1 MIPDDAE
8 KFQAHTDPSGDVRY
22 AIAGTLATRPIQR
35 ADTRDSDQDGFP
47 DRQEFQ
53 GIPTSV
59 DGNFT
64 RITTD
69 PLSPDT
75 DGDQLHESVEFRS
88 MTTVGRDVGATS
100 VQRDQFPI
108 ISDPTE
114 IDSDDDQLS
123 DLEER
128 TIGTDP
134 MSDDT
139 DGDGLTD
146 AYDERPTIDDT
157 PPTVKFILTTRREGR
172 LKIVDD
178 SKVTE
183 DTIEANPYYEGL
195 GWRPS
200 RSTVAW
206 AQQGDQERPEYPDY
220 YGYDFEPI
228 SGGFLGF
235 ADQYPD
241 RHWVNVTDQ
250 NGTSARYLINHRK
263 AGPSRV
269 SKTAYSLG
277 RQLISLPD
285 LQSKPISSTA
295 GVLLISTG
303 YILENRLVVD
313 ISRPGADESGEFSVP
328 LSEVV
333 RRYNGTEFGNLVLP
347 RGEYSESNAI
357 ETGRGWE
364 FIDATDD
371 DVTLDD
377 IGRALEP
384 DNAIGV
390 TLPESDDS
398 GVKPNVGIG
407 ITGPVDDPELVFVVV
422 VGDTILRATAQDLE
436 GIDSRDE
443 LDAAREFLHD
453 DASETTKR
461 VMTDGGLEDDD
472 YASAL
477 VEAESDPSVS
487 ESDVEAARR
496 TIEALNQEETAWD
509 VVEETPA
516 PAVEFFAEMESNNVA
531 ALLGQAQSAQQV
543 ADFLEATDGDAAEL
557 VQQID
562 DRGLYSVLLEL
573 ESENQRGVANIA
585 IHGKLDGRSQYI
597 DRVDADSL
605 IEIAQNYESGEY
617 DSQDVPGTSN
627 FLDLVVVA
635 ESPAEDG
642 KPVFIDADD
651 ITHAIDRHVNGDDMK
666 NRATTTFFPVGGRID
681 KTGAPEVQLPDRMP
695 SEAGNINRTRLKK
708 IAYEAIR
715 NGKQDTIGDSV
726 RYSLDRY
733 GIQEVVI
740 NIEFRG
746 HGQSIY
752 PSHGDSVRRWSE
764 RAGGEWQRWDGNK
777 WVTWSS
783 YSP

>member
-22 AIAGTLATRPIQR
+22 DIAGTLATRPIQR

-53 GIPTSV
+53 GIPTQI

-69 PLSPDT
+69 PLNPDT

-88 MTTVGRDVGATS
+88 MTTVGQDVDGTS
-100 VQRDQFPI
+100 VQRDIFPLV
-108 ISDPTE
+108 SDPTE
-114 IDSDDDQLS
+114 VDSDDDQLS

-134 MSDDT
+134 LSDDT
-139 DGDGLTD
+139 DEDGLTD

-157 PPTVKFILTTRREGR
+157 PPAVKFLLTARREGR

-183 DTIEANPYYEGL
+183 DTIEANPYYEGI

-228 SGGFLGF
+228 SGGFLGL

-250 NGTSARYLINHRK
+250 NGTSAKYLINHRK
-263 AGPSRV
+263 AGPSAI
-269 SKTAYSLG
+269 SNASYEYG
-277 RQLISLPD
+277 REALWRGA
-285 LQSKPISSTA
+285 SSENIFLVTG
-295 GVLLISTG
+295 GVLLLSTG
-303 YILENRLVVD
+303 YILENRMVVD
-313 ISRPGADESGEFSVP
+313 ISGPGGEERGEFSVP

-333 RRYNGTEFGNLVLP
+333 RRYNGTEFGDLVLP
-347 RGEYSESNAI
+347 RGEYSGSNAI

-364 FIDATDD
+364 FIDASDD

-436 GIDSRDE
+436 GIDSRRE
-443 LDAAREFLHD
+443 LEAAREFLHD

-461 VMTDGGLEDDD
+461 VMTDGGLEDEEHPG
-472 YASAL
+472 AL
-477 VEAESDPSVS
+477 VEALDDPDVS
-487 ESDVEAARR
+487 EEDVDDAVE
-496 TIEALNQEETAWD
+496 TIESLEDEQMAWD
-509 VVEETPA
+509 TVDEAPGPTIQLLTSLNIETT
-516 PAVEFFAEMESNNVA
+516 EKLFAENSLSANEVA
-531 ALLGQAQSAQQV
+531 EISRQYDQGLLDRDNIERLSELLASGKVDQ
-543 ADFLEATDGDAAEL
+543 ADFQSLSELLTRSEAPNADTLLRVPENNGDL
-557 VQQID
+557 
-562 DRGLYSVLLEL
+562 
-573 ESENQRGVANIA
+573 SETR
-585 IHGKLDGRSQYI
+585 
-597 DRVDADSL
+597 RVEDADSSL
-605 IEIAQNYESGEY
+605 PGLESSVIWLEEGNDAAGFEHILSRHGKSDQFYNMTGISTPEDIEDLVMKTVAEGDPHETSNPKGTAFEYQRNTGEHVTVIVGDNGFIVTARPGEY
-617 DSQDVPGTSN
+617 N
-627 FLDLVVVA
+627 
-635 ESPAEDG
+635 
-642 KPVFIDADD
+642 
-651 ITHAIDRHVNGDDMK
+651 
-666 NRATTTFFPVGGRID
+666 
-681 KTGAPEVQLPDRMP
+681 
-695 SEAGNINRTRLKK
+695 
-708 IAYEAIR
+708 
-715 NGKQDTIGDSV
+715 
-726 RYSLDRY
+726 
-733 GIQEVVI
+733 
-740 NIEFRG
+740 
-746 HGQSIY
+746 
-752 PSHGDSVRRWSE
+752 
-764 RAGGEWQRWDGNK
+764 
-777 WVTWSS
+777 
-783 YSP
+783 